1 MIDFIPL
8 SSYEFFY
15 NCLVGFLISLLAAY
29 SFVNSNFAYRPATGL
44 RILTF
49 MFFVIVW
56 LLLGLR
62 PISYTFGDIVYLKA
76 SKEGAKRP
84 IQMYYFIG

>member
-62 PISYTFGDIVYLKA
+62 PISYTFGDMGNYNRVFEGIKYLIK
-76 SKEGAKRP
+76 
-84 IQMYYFIG
+84 